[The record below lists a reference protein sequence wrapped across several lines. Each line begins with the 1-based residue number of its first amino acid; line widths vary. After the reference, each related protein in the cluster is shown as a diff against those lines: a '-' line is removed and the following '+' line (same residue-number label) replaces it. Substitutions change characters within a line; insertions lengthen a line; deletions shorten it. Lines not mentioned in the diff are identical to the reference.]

1 MDKIRSC
8 SAIVRGLQSARVA
21 GRLLRNFSERSGSR
35 GEVRGSPV
43 GMIDEVIGLSAELDP
58 ILPVDGESFDEREIL
73 VLQPRRVDVVA
84 NTALKVNCPSRRRG
98 PDRISTVRRA
108 EPLRAA
114 GSTALVKAAPGLST
128 ETLLTVTVGWKGE
141 LPPGKIL
148 SMIPLFS
155 TNLPPPRRSSARVST
170 TRCAQASSVG
180 LMRAQQTYRNYVSRN
195 RNYCFE
201 HRFRTLC

>member
-1 MDKIRSC
+1 
-8 SAIVRGLQSARVA
+8 
-21 GRLLRNFSERSGSR
+21 
-35 GEVRGSPV
+35 
-43 GMIDEVIGLSAELDP
+43 MIDEVIGLGAELDP
-58 ILPVDGESFDEREIL
+58 ILPVDGESFDEREIP

-98 PDRISTVRRA
+98 PDGISTVRRA

-148 SMIPLFS
+148 SMIPYS
-155 TNLPPPRRSSARVST
+155 PQTCRPRGGARRVSP
-170 TRCAQASSVG
+170 RLGVPRPHPLG
-180 LMRAQQTYRNYVSRN
+180 
-195 RNYCFE
+195 
-201 HRFRTLC
+201 